1 MTLYKF
7 NKLSFTQQSLALE
20 LNGARLDFRK
30 QDHYHVALFQMGS
43 FYVEAYY
50 PRESVH
56 VEKLVA
62 FNSTH
67 KLKPYLERINVGLLL
82 Q

>member
-7 NKLSFTQQSLALE
+7 NKLSFPQQLLALE
-20 LNGARLDFRK
+20 INGARLDFRK

-62 FNSTH
+62 FTSTH
-67 KLKPYLERINVGLLL
+67 KLKPYLERINVSLLL